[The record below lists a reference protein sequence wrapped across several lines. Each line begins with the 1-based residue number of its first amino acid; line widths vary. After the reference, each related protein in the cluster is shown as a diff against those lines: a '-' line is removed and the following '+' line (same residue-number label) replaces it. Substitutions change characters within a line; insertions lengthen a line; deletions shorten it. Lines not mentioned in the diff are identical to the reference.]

1 MEYNDNY
8 QKTSYILWQY
18 CSDEPA
24 WAADGTAVTDFNE
37 DNVTSMFNLKER
49 TTGVTG
55 NNGTKN
61 VEIMVSL
68 KYLSNVWRTQERLL
82 TNYKINLDPKCTK
95 NCVIVATNVAVQ
107 VTIFSITNTKLYVP
121 VATLSTRDNIKLL
134 QQWRSD
140 FKRAINWTNIVCS
153 HPLPVGWR
161 SWISFQIFKKGG
173 GGGLKG
179 YQFFEGVAGKE
190 GVPFLGAV
198 GGRGWSF
205 CIKGKL
211 ISELLN
217 GKKGL

>member
-8 QKTSYILWQY
+8 SKTSYILWQY

-49 TTGVTG
+49 TTGLTG

-82 TNYKINLDPKCTK
+82 TNYKINLDPKCAK

-107 VTIFSITNTKLYVP
+107 VKIFSITNTKLYVP

-153 HPLPVGWR
+153 HPPSCWGERLNLL
-161 SWISFQIFKKGG
+161 SNFQKGRGGAWQDINFLRGLLGRRGCLFWGRREGG
-173 GGGLKG
+173 GGV
-179 YQFFEGVAGKE
+179 FA
-190 GVPFLGAV
+190 
-198 GGRGWSF
+198 
-205 CIKGKL
+205 
-211 ISELLN
+211 
-217 GKKGL
+217 

>member
-8 QKTSYILWQY
+8 SKTSYILWQY

-49 TTGVTG
+49 TTGLTG

-82 TNYKINLDPKCTK
+82 TNYKINLDPKCAK

-107 VTIFSITNTKLYVP
+107 VKIFSITNTKLYVP

-153 HPLPVGWR
+153 HPPSCWGERLNLLSNFQKGR
-161 SWISFQIFKKGG
+161 GRGLDRISIFWGSCWEGGGAFFGG
-173 GGGLKG
+173 GGR
-179 YQFFEGVAGKE
+179 EGVE
-190 GVPFLGAV
+190 FLHK
-198 GGRGWSF
+198 R
-205 CIKGKL
+205 
-211 ISELLN
+211 
-217 GKKGL
+217 